1 MFVFIYYYR
10 VVLDNIQNSAV
21 EVGKEL
27 DNENKQLKSLDKDV
41 INNERNIRKDTALA
55 RDEI

>member
-1 MFVFIYYYR
+1 MCLLYR

-21 EVGKEL
+21 EVGKKL